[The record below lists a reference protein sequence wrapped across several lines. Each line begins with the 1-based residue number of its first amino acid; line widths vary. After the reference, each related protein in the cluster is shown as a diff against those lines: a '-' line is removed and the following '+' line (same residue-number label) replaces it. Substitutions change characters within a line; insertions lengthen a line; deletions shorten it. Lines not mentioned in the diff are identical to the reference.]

1 MENVKPGALYPSC
14 LITGGLH
21 DPRVQY
27 WEPAKFVAELRH
39 QASEESGPVIMKM
52 DMESGVY
59 LIRHSIHIL
68 ISKIKLSHFPYIQMF
83 LSPSQATSQHR
94 IVTSI

>member
-1 MENVKPGALYPSC
+1 MKEKYFEYIMGYSPMENVKSGAVYPSC
-14 LITGGLH
+14 LVTGGLH

-39 QASEESGPVIMKM
+39 NASEQSGPVILKM

-59 LIRHSIHIL
+59 LIWYTIQCT
-68 ISKIKLSHFPYIQMF
+68 LSY
-83 LSPSQATSQHR
+83 R
-94 IVTSI
+94 R